1 MKTKLKRL
9 LMLIFAMF
17 LANLIYATHIIV
29 PPATCYLVGTSAP
42 YNTLHGGDT
51 LIIASGNKAYIYL
64 MNFTGS
70 STAPIVVINQG
81 GIVTIGRNFSYGIKI
96 GGCRYIKFTGTGTSA
111 PYGFQVLQT
120 LGDGVSIGD
129 LSSDIELNHVS
140 IDSTGIRG
148 IVAKTDPACGG
159 YAYRN
164 NFTQY
169 NTIIHDNLI
178 QNTSTEGMYI
188 GSSFYSGETLHCDGN
203 DSVVLPSILNG
214 CQIYNNIVRH
224 TGYDGIQVASA
235 LNLSVHDN
243 LIQYDSQQEVYA
255 QMTGILLGGGD
266 QGDCYNNYIEYG
278 KGDGIDNLGLGG
290 SKLYNNVIAYAG
302 YNYYPGNQSYPKYG
316 IYTNDCTA
324 IQGSEFDLMFNT
336 IISPK
341 TSGIVFA
348 SQKATASLIENNA
361 IISPGIAGNY
371 IINNGYSGIT
381 IRNNYTSATIAPAMF
396 TDTTYR
402 TNPGSPLIDAGYP
415 ETKGITIDKFGDAR
429 WQGSAPDIGVNEFT
443 ANSGIPV
450 VTTNTVTNI
459 TQTSATSG
467 GNVTSNGGSTV
478 TARGVCW
485 STSHN
490 PLITGN
496 HTSDGSG
503 TGSFVSNITGLT
515 GGTLYYVRA
524 YATNSTGTGYGNE
537 VSFTTSSL
545 LTVTTSPVTNITQTT
560 ATSGG
565 NVTSNGG
572 STVTSRG
579 VCWNTTDN
587 PDITNS
593 HTTDGSGTG
602 SFVSNISGLTA
613 GTRYY
618 VRAYA
623 TNSAGTAYGNEVTFK
638 TLGVPVLTTDTVT
651 QITQNTAMSGGYI
664 CTDGGSPVTARGVCW
679 SVSPSP
685 AITDNHTADG
695 SGIGAF
701 VSSITGLTA
710 STLYYVRAYATN
722 AFGTVY
728 GNQRSFTTLRAAFA
742 TITTNTVTN
751 IRTTTATCGGDI
763 TSDGGAAVTSR
774 GVCWS
779 TSEYPT
785 INNPHTKDGSG
796 TGKFTS
802 YITGLKPHTYYYVR
816 AYAINING
824 IAYGNLQVFITLWL
838 DDKNADSDDS
848 IGSSI
853 DPITLNLYPNPARS
867 SLTIEFVLDDISDIN
882 LSVYNVSGTKIYN
895 EQLYNQSS
903 GAQKLQLNTSSFAEG
918 LYIVVVKTDE
928 RSATS
933 RFIKLN

>member
-1 MKTKLKRL
+1 
-9 LMLIFAMF
+9 
-17 LANLIYATHIIV
+17 
-29 PPATCYLVGTSAP
+29 
-42 YNTLHGGDT
+42 
-51 LIIASGNKAYIYL
+51 
-64 MNFTGS
+64 
-70 STAPIVVINQG
+70 
-81 GIVTIGRNFSYGIKI
+81 
-96 GGCRYIKFTGTGTSA
+96 
-111 PYGFQVLQT
+111 
-120 LGDGVSIGD
+120 
-129 LSSDIELNHVS
+129 
-140 IDSTGIRG
+140 
-148 IVAKTDPACGG
+148 
-159 YAYRN
+159 
-164 NFTQY
+164 
-169 NTIIHDNLI
+169 
-178 QNTSTEGMYI
+178 
-188 GSSFYSGETLHCDGN
+188 
-203 DSVVLPSILNG
+203 
-214 CQIYNNIVRH
+214 
-224 TGYDGIQVASA
+224 
-235 LNLSVHDN
+235 
-243 LIQYDSQQEVYA
+243 
-255 QMTGILLGGGD
+255 
-266 QGDCYNNYIEYG
+266 
-278 KGDGIDNLGLGG
+278 
-290 SKLYNNVIAYAG
+290 
-302 YNYYPGNQSYPKYG
+302 
-316 IYTNDCTA
+316 
-324 IQGSEFDLMFNT
+324 MFNT

-824 IAYGNLQVFITLWL
+824 IAYGNLQVFMTLWL